1 MRAAL
6 HSGRARSGSALLEF
20 VIALVPILLLVAG
33 LLQLGTLS
41 DRWVRTY
48 NEARGEAAA
57 LAMSDT
63 FSSSAVSLVSTV
75 EAGRDGAGYSADDQ
89 RNAGSAA
96 LPRAGILQHARPE
109 ALMSLAPG
117 NPISAAALSDPLAE
131 QLRLVRGSARSDP
144 VPLLPVV
151 RHLLYQ
157 ADSIRIEN
165 DATLTWT
172 KGLD

>member
-6 HSGRARSGSALLEF
+6 HSDRARRGAAMLEF
-20 VIALVPILLLVAG
+20 VIALVPILLVVAG
-33 LLQLGTLS
+33 LLQIGTLS

-57 LAMSDT
+57 LALSDT
-63 FSSSAVSLVSTV
+63 FASTSVPLVSSV
-75 EAGRDGAGYSADDQ
+75 EAGDDGSSYSADDERQ
-89 RNAGSAA
+89 LGATTFLRE
-96 LPRAGILQHARPE
+96 GILPFARPE
-109 ALMSLAPG
+109 ALFALVPA
-117 NPISAAALSDPLAE
+117 NPVSAAALSDPLADR
-131 QLRLVRGSARSDP
+131 LRLVRGSARSDP

-165 DATLTWT
+165 DATLTWA